1 MSRSINKVILVGNTG
16 SDPEVRTTPGGTKLA
31 KVSLATTRSFKDRS
45 GERQEKTEWH
55 RLTFW
60 DRLADIAEQYLHKG
74 DRVYVEGRIEYS
86 TSEHEGQTR
95 HWTEIVAQELILL
108 GGAGERDAAP
118 AGRSAP
124 RQSAP
129 APSPF
134 DDDDDLPFS

>member
-1 MSRSINKVILVGNTG
+1 MSRSLNRATIMGRLGN
-16 SDPEVRTTPGGTKLA
+16 DPEVRTTASGTKLA
-31 KVSLATTRSFKDRS
+31 RISVATSRKWKDRS
-45 GERQEKTEWH
+45 GGEQESTQWH
-55 RLTFW
+55 RVTLW

-118 AGRSAP
+118 AGW
-124 RQSAP
+124 SAP
-129 APSPF
+129 APNPF
-134 DDDDDLPFS
+134 DSSDDLPF